1 MHLDFLHLPLEE
13 PVPIFTL
20 VLFIILFVPL
30 LLKKIRVPGLIGLVI
45 AGIVV
50 GPFGLNIL
58 ERDASIVLFG
68 TVGLLYLMF
77 QAGLEI
83 DLADFMKNRN
93 QSLVFGLLS
102 ALIPVVAGTLV
113 GRYLLQFS
121 WMASLLLS
129 SMLASHTLLAYPI
142 VSRMGVSRNQVV
154 AMAIGGTLIA
164 DTIALIMLAVIAGSQ
179 EGALDAAFWLQLLI
193 ALPVLGLV
201 VMGVFPRIGAW
212 FFRNEQ
218 SDGSAQYVFVL
229 MVVFAAAFLSEI
241 VGLEPILGAF
251 LAGLALNRLIPHTS
265 PLMNRIEF
273 LGNALFI
280 PFFLISVGML
290 VDLRV
295 LFQGG
300 NVLIVAGTMILL
312 AVAGKWLAAFIAQQ
326 LFRYSVTE
334 RNLVFGLSTARAA
347 ATLAIALVGFDLALF
362 NEDVLNGAVLMIL
375 ITSLI
380 STFVVEHA
388 ARRLAIT
395 EKERPPDLT
404 AIPERILVPISNP
417 ATVEQ
422 LIDLAVMI
430 KSPQSKEPLYPLVV
444 VKDDET
450 ARERVLSSRHMLE
463 KALKHAAA
471 SDTPIEI
478 VTRVD
483 LNVANGIRRA
493 IQETMITDVIIGW
506 NGEVTA
512 SRRIFGTVLDNLLDS
527 TTQMILVSK
536 MTHPLNITRRLI
548 TVLPPY
554 AERETGFNHWLQR
567 LLVLARQTGAHLHFY
582 GVPDTLNALKP
593 IMQNAK
599 PPVRAYYQTFT
610 DWDDFLILGR
620 EVTQDDLL
628 LVVSARED
636 TISHMRQLNDI
647 PAKLA
652 KHFANHSFVI
662 LYPEQNS
669 RDIAHANNT
678 PELPAPA

>member
-218 SDGSAQYVFVL
+218 SDGS
-229 MVVFAAAFLSEI
+229 EI
-241 VGLEPILGAF
+241 G
-251 LAGLALNRLIPHTS
+251 
-265 PLMNRIEF
+265 
-273 LGNALFI
+273 
-280 PFFLISVGML
+280 
-290 VDLRV
+290 
-295 LFQGG
+295 
-300 NVLIVAGTMILL
+300 
-312 AVAGKWLAAFIAQQ
+312 
-326 LFRYSVTE
+326 
-334 RNLVFGLSTARAA
+334 RAH
-347 ATLAIALVGFDLALF
+347 V
-362 NEDVLNGAVLMIL
+362 
-375 ITSLI
+375 
-380 STFVVEHA
+380 
-388 ARRLAIT
+388 
-395 EKERPPDLT
+395 
-404 AIPERILVPISNP
+404 
-417 ATVEQ
+417 
-422 LIDLAVMI
+422 
-430 KSPQSKEPLYPLVV
+430 
-444 VKDDET
+444 
-450 ARERVLSSRHMLE
+450 
-463 KALKHAAA
+463 
-471 SDTPIEI
+471 
-478 VTRVD
+478 
-483 LNVANGIRRA
+483 
-493 IQETMITDVIIGW
+493 
-506 NGEVTA
+506 
-512 SRRIFGTVLDNLLDS
+512 
-527 TTQMILVSK
+527 
-536 MTHPLNITRRLI
+536 
-548 TVLPPY
+548 
-554 AERETGFNHWLQR
+554 
-567 LLVLARQTGAHLHFY
+567 
-582 GVPDTLNALKP
+582 
-593 IMQNAK
+593 
-599 PPVRAYYQTFT
+599 
-610 DWDDFLILGR
+610 
-620 EVTQDDLL
+620 
-628 LVVSARED
+628 
-636 TISHMRQLNDI
+636 
-647 PAKLA
+647 
-652 KHFANHSFVI
+652 
-662 LYPEQNS
+662 
-669 RDIAHANNT
+669 
-678 PELPAPA
+678 